1 MGGRDTAQRVKPG
14 RGAAGEGTGGCG
26 RGLREGPG
34 GGSRPLPAGP
44 WRGPG
49 PGGAPCACPLL
60 EPLGAGPK
68 HPKIGDFGAKTAPG
82 AARAPAG
89 HIQRLW
95 WAWVLSVGPSHD
107 TGGVFLAAR
116 TRCCVSGMRHPSPAV
131 LHSHG
136 PALSVV
142 PTAFCG
148 GPPGQWVPGS
158 CVLRCETG
166 ARLGRTGAAVMV
178 RAGGCPGEVVGAGF
192 PLSGREEAEGCPK
205 AAGDSRKGTAK
216 GMEPIPAQQQPSLG
230 LGRLRLGTRAPGP

>member
-1 MGGRDTAQRVKPG
+1 MRE
-14 RGAAGEGTGGCG
+14 RGAAGGASGRDRGGLQRD
-26 RGLREGPG
+26 RGG
-34 GGSRPLPAGP
+34 
-44 WRGPG
+44 GPG
-49 PGGAPCACPLL
+49 PSRQGPGEDPAPGAAPCACPLL

-82 AARAPAG
+82 AAGGPAG

-116 TRCCVSGMRHPSPAV
+116 TRCCVSGMLHPSPAI

-142 PTAFCG
+142 PTAFCE

-158 CVLRCETG
+158 WVLRCDTG
-166 ARLGRTGAAVMV
+166 ARSGRAGAAI
-178 RAGGCPGEVVGAGF
+178 RIGAGGCPGEVVGAGF
-192 PLSGREEAEGCPK
+192 PLSGREEAEECPK
-205 AAGDSRKGTAK
+205 AAGDSKKGTAK
-216 GMEPIPAQQQPSLG
+216 GVEPIPAQQQPPLG